1 MQLPISSQV
10 VELEQRL
17 RETFP
22 VMVATSA
29 PPAAA
34 PTAAAGA
41 RLSLPPSL
49 ATVGSRETVAAV
61 PHLATQHQQPQLI
74 PVEPRLL
81 ARSVSYSFPTSS
93 TMAIREG
100 KITPLCSNCFE
111 FELCANH
118 GFNSV

>member
-1 MQLPISSQV
+1 MQLPVPISSQV

-34 PTAAAGA
+34 PTAVATA

-49 ATVGSRETVAAV
+49 ATVGSRET
-61 PHLATQHQQPQLI
+61 HLATQHQQPQLI

-100 KITPLCSNCFE
+100 RITP
-111 FELCANH
+111 
-118 GFNSV
+118 

>member
-1 MQLPISSQV
+1 MQLPVPISSQV

-34 PTAAAGA
+34 PTAVATA

-49 ATVGSRETVAAV
+49 AAVGSRETVAGV

-81 ARSVSYSFPTSS
+81 ARSVSYSFPAASS
-93 TMAIREG
+93 TMTIR
-100 KITPLCSNCFE
+100 
-111 FELCANH
+111 
-118 GFNSV
+118 

>member
-1 MQLPISSQV
+1 MQLPVPISSQV

-29 PPAAA
+29 STPAAA
-34 PTAAAGA
+34 APLPAGAAA

-49 ATVGSRETVAAV
+49 AATVGSRET
-61 PHLATQHQQPQLI
+61 HLATQHQQPQLI

-100 KITPLCSNCFE
+100 RITP
-111 FELCANH
+111 
-118 GFNSV
+118 

>member
-1 MQLPISSQV
+1 MQLPVPMSSQV

-34 PTAAAGA
+34 PTAAATA

-49 ATVGSRETVAAV
+49 ATVAAV

-100 KITPLCSNCFE
+100 KITP
-111 FELCANH
+111 
-118 GFNSV
+118 